1 MQLFRRSIVNA
12 RPSFLPTTTTR
23 ITATR
28 PFSSTLPSLARKDAQ
43 DKDSL
48 KPEPNDSKSG
58 SDDAAAAT
66 EKAAFD
72 PSSTR
77 PEEEQAT
84 AGRESGSDVSLP
96 WIIPDRDQ
104 RLKERRS
111 FLLI

>member
-1 MQLFRRSIVNA
+1 MQLFRRSLA
-12 RPSFLPTTTTR
+12 RPTTRFLTSPTTTL
-23 ITATR
+23 R
-28 PFSSTLPSLARKDAQ
+28 PFSSTLPAYARKDTQ

-48 KPEPNDSKSG
+48 KPLPNEYSKSG

-84 AGRESGSDVSLP
+84 AGRESGGDVSSLVLANLF
-96 WIIPDRDQ
+96 RG
-104 RLKERRS
+104 LERT
-111 FLLI
+111 FAD